1 MKMLSKEEYEKSLYE
16 LSLITANNTEDDSCD
31 GCSCMSC
38 LPSSECENAKLI
50 EIFNNLIK
58 EHFEIIEDNKKLQDE
73 VDYYKHEYYAMC
85 DLVENNEVKKCND
98 MTICETLE
106 AISELT
112 QNDEVEKML
121 NYIEERVGAMEDRL
135 LAYCNAIESLG
146 FKRIGRD
153 YEKQ

>member
-1 MKMLSKEEYEKSLYE
+1 MKMLTESTCKKSWAN
-16 LSLITANNTEDDSCD
+16 LSLCVGNTTETQVF
-31 GCSCMSC
+31 
-38 LPSSECENAKLI
+38 KQ
-50 EIFNNLIK
+50 LIK
-58 EHFEIIEDNKKLQDE
+58 EHFELVEHAKKLQDK
-73 VDYYKHEYYAMC
+73 VDYYKHEYYSMC

-98 MTICETLE
+98 MTICQTLE

-153 YEKQ
+153 YENQ